1 MKMTYLTIFFLLFTQ
16 TSVSHDL
23 VVTYKGEPIASIN
36 RTDLMIPYLDDPLI
50 DDSKFSQFT
59 KELGEKISQ
68 EPVDATI
75 DNDGII
81 VPGQEGY
88 TLHRQKFKELFY
100 TNFLEKDAIR
110 IEAPILKLHPRVD
123 SELLADIR
131 TQQIG
136 QYITY
141 FNANNEERSH
151 NISLSA
157 EAINNHVVFP
167 GKTFSFNEVVGKRTK
182 EKGYLPAPEI
192 VKGEL
197 TEGIGGGIC
206 QVSSTLFNAVDRAG
220 VEIIERYS
228 HSRKVPYV
236 PPGRD
241 ATVSWYGPDF
251 TFKNNYN
258 QPLLIRSKAIDGK
271 VIINIYSSELVEYTP
286 RKVPNASDQ
295 LPKEI
300 KIFSN

>member
-16 TSVSHDL
+16 TNVSHDL
-23 VVTYKGEPIASIN
+23 VVTYKGKPIASIN
-36 RTDLMIPYLDDPLI
+36 RTDLMVPYLDDPLI
-50 DDSKFSQFT
+50 DDSKFSEFT

-75 DNDGII
+75 DDDGII

-88 TLHRQKFKELFY
+88 TLHRQKFTELFY
-100 TNFLEKDAIR
+100 TNFFEKDAIR
-110 IEAPILKLHPRVD
+110 LEAPILKLHPRVD

-167 GKTFSFNEVVGKRTK
+167 GKAFSFNEVVGKRMK

-271 VIINIYSSELVEYTP
+271 VIIHIYSSDLVEYTP

>member
-1 MKMTYLTIFFLLFTQ
+1 MKITYLTIFFLLFNQ
-16 TSVSHDL
+16 TSVPHDL
-23 VVTYKGEPIASIN
+23 VVTYKGEPIASVN
-36 RTDLMIPYLDDPLI
+36 RSEFMVPFLDEPVI
-50 DDSKFSQFT
+50 DEDIYIQFI
-59 KELGEKISQ
+59 KELEQEMYQ
-68 EPVDATI
+68 EPVDAKI
-75 DNDGII
+75 NNNGVI
-81 VPGQEGY
+81 VPGKVGY
-88 TLHRQKFKELFY
+88 KLHRQKFKELFY
-100 TNFLEKDAIR
+100 SYFFKTGSTR
-110 IEAPILKLHPRVD
+110 IEAPVLNIHPNVD

-141 FNANNEERSH
+141 FNTNNKERSH
-151 NISLSA
+151 NVSLSA

-167 GKTFSFNEVVGKRTK
+167 GKTFSFNEVVGKRTE

-220 VEIIERYS
+220 VQIMERYS
-228 HSRKVPYV
+228 HSKKVPYV

-258 QPLLIRSKAIDGK
+258 QPLLIRSKTVNGK
-271 VIINIYSSELVEYTP
+271 VIIEIYSSDLVEYTP
-286 RKVPNASDQ
+286 RKVPNASDR

-300 KIFSN
+300 QIFNN